1 MENKDTITQKEFLY
15 LMIPFIFSAVTQPLL
30 GAVDVAV
37 VGRLNNANYIS
48 GVSIG
53 ALIFNTIYWVFGFLR
68 VSTTAFSAQS
78 IEWKSKEKASDAFF
92 RPLFTACIISFLI
105 IILQNIIFKGSMKF
119 INPEIEIQKIVNIY
133 FKILVWGAPLVLCNY
148 VILGWLM
155 GQGNIKGSVMM
166 QMSSNVLNIILDI
179 FFVTIMDLKVE
190 GVAIATLISQGIS
203 TCLGIYFITPYKYE
217 KFFNIRSILDKKEL
231 RKVLSG
237 NKDLMI
243 RTICLLMH
251 DNMIMAASAT
261 LGGWIL
267 STNAVLLHILEMISY
282 SFEGLANASSVF
294 SGRAVGRRNK
304 ELMKATWKKTIQW
317 GIVFAVFTSGIFTLF
332 SSSIVKM
339 FTDIPEIISLS
350 EKYGFW
356 IIIFPFAGVLG
367 LTFYGVFTGAG
378 ATFPVMVSTVGAF
391 IAFFFSWKFII
402 PIYENNGIW
411 FSLMTFYF
419 FRGAFLV
426 PNLKKL
432 LKKI

>member
-37 VGRLNNANYIS
+37 VGKLNNANYIS

-190 GVAIATLISQGIS
+190 GG
-203 TCLGIYFITPYKYE
+203 C
-217 KFFNIRSILDKKEL
+217 
-231 RKVLSG
+231 
-237 NKDLMI
+237 
-243 RTICLLMH
+243 C
-251 DNMIMAASAT
+251 
-261 LGGWIL
+261 
-267 STNAVLLHILEMISY
+267 
-282 SFEGLANASSVF
+282 
-294 SGRAVGRRNK
+294 
-304 ELMKATWKKTIQW
+304 
-317 GIVFAVFTSGIFTLF
+317 IF
-332 SSSIVKM
+332 
-339 FTDIPEIISLS
+339 
-350 EKYGFW
+350 
-356 IIIFPFAGVLG
+356 
-367 LTFYGVFTGAG
+367 
-378 ATFPVMVSTVGAF
+378 
-391 IAFFFSWKFII
+391 
-402 PIYENNGIW
+402 
-411 FSLMTFYF
+411 
-419 FRGAFLV
+419 
-426 PNLKKL
+426 
-432 LKKI
+432 